1 MSLQEIADKR
11 KHLENEILQLEKQ
24 IYDLETNYLEE
35 TMMTG
40 NIIKGFESYLSNKNA
55 KNQLY
60 NNFKKQ
66 KCNPNERIFSL
77 SSVTS
82 PASTNTG
89 DDTERIAPGGLSNP
103 YVTKRTKKKKSY
115 AVYDSSTKTGKHDR
129 REMSP
134 FGKKGEESGMETASD
149 ILDLSES
156 QSVKDNVSL
165 TDKAIKK
172 AKKSTK
178 KYKKKYKKAT
188 SQTLQPT
195 LTCQLLIFRSVA
207 QEKIYTTCSFTSQYI
222 LHIQSLNSNHFEICW
237 WRKKKKKKKKKS
249 NLR

>member
-24 IYDLETNYLEE
+24 IYDLETNLCYGDN
-35 TMMTG
+35 MSG

-115 AVYDSSTKTGKHDR
+115 AVYD
-129 REMSP
+129 
-134 FGKKGEESGMETASD
+134 
-149 ILDLSES
+149 LS
-156 QSVKDNVSL
+156 
-165 TDKAIKK
+165 
-172 AKKSTK
+172 
-178 KYKKKYKKAT
+178 
-188 SQTLQPT
+188 
-195 LTCQLLIFRSVA
+195 LI
-207 QEKIYTTCSFTSQYI
+207 
-222 LHIQSLNSNHFEICW
+222 HI
-237 WRKKKKKKKKKS
+237 
-249 NLR
+249 